1 MAQILIKTER
11 RQLRAESRDGQ
22 TLLDLLRQEGFR
34 IAAPCGGQGKCGK
47 CLVTV
52 EDTAGERQVLA
63 CRIDASAA
71 CTVSFREQGGGAIL
85 IAADTASA
93 AVTPGRAGLGAVVD
107 LGTTTVVLELLDLS
121 DGSSRGLRSAWNAQ
135 APYGADVITRIQ
147 YCMDHPEGLQTLQA
161 AIRGQLRDMLMEL
174 GCEPGDLKE
183 LFVAGNTVMQHLFA
197 GLDARSIALAPFTP
211 QTLFAEDYTPEARL
225 RYAPCVAGYV
235 GGDITAGL
243 LSSGLYARPERSLFL
258 DIGTNGEMAL
268 GGTEGFLCCA
278 VASGPAFEGAGIACG
293 MAGTDGAVSH
303 VRWDGD
309 APELEVIGGGTPR
322 GLCGSGLI
330 DLLAALT
337 QRRIISAYGLL
348 QGPDEVPESYA
359 RWLGEDENGNGI
371 FYLTADRSVCLTAGD
386 VRQLQLAKAAVAAGI
401 SVLLK
406 KAGLRAEDLDRL
418 YLAGGFGTY
427 MDPKSAAAI
436 GMLPA
441 ALAEKTV
448 LLGNAS
454 LAGARLALLDE
465 TRRDTLREIR
475 RSCRYLELSGDPDFN
490 REYPEQMLFYEEDD
504 EEWN

>member
-1 MAQILIKTER
+1 MAQILIETER
-11 RQLRAESRDGQ
+11 RQVPAESLDGQ
-22 TLLDLLRQEGFR
+22 TLLDMLRQEGFQ

-47 CLVTV
+47 CLVTLR
-52 EDTAGERQVLA
+52 DAAGERQVLA
-63 CRIDASAA
+63 CRTVAAEA
-71 CTVSFREQGGGAIL
+71 CTVSFQEQDGGAIL
-85 IAADTASA
+85 TAADGGIAS
-93 AVTPGRAGLGAVVD
+93 VTPGREGLGAAVD
-107 LGTTTVVLELLDLS
+107 LGTTTVVLELLDLA
-121 DGSSRGLRSAWNAQ
+121 DGSSRGLRSTWNVQ

-147 YCMDHPEGLQTLQA
+147 YCMDHPEGLQTLQT
-161 AIRGQLRDMLMEL
+161 AIRGQLRELLKDL
-174 GCEPGDLKE
+174 GCGPEDVKE
-183 LFVAGNTVMQHLFA
+183 TFVAGNTVMQHLFA

-211 QTLFAEDYTPEARL
+211 QTLFAEDHQDEGGL

-268 GGTEGFLCCA
+268 GGAEGFLCCA

-303 VRWDGD
+303 VRWDGEE
-309 APELEVIGGGTPR
+309 PELEVIGGGTPR

-330 DLLAALT
+330 DLLAVLT
-337 QRRIISAYGLL
+337 RRRIISAYGLL
-348 QGPDEVPESYA
+348 QGPDEAPEGYE
-359 RWLGEDENGNGI
+359 RWLGEDDNGNGI
-371 FYLTADRSVCLTAGD
+371 FYLTADHSVYLTAGD

-406 KAGLRAEDLDRL
+406 KAGLRVEDLDRL

-427 MDPKSAAAI
+427 MDAKSAAAI
-436 GMLPA
+436 GMLPE
-441 ALAEKTV
+441 ALAGKTV

-465 TRRDTLREIR
+465 TKRGTLREIR